1 MTTRMFYTVM
11 FVAMVCAAAYV
22 YYDPIGVRF

>member
-1 MTTRMFYTVM
+1 MSDKVFYTVM
-11 FVAMVCAAAYV
+11 FVAMVLAAAYV

>member
-11 FVAMVCAAAYV
+11 FVAVVLASAYV

>member
-1 MTTRMFYTVM
+1 MTSRMFYTVM
-11 FVAMVCAAAYV
+11 FVAMVLAAAYV